1 MYDPFVRACN
11 YALDELSG
19 INGVDGLPKF
29 TAQKRIVF
37 VRNFD
42 RAVHSDSH
50 QRESRERPDIIL
62 LQWDIFRDK
71 LKTHRPLSYSD
82 SHKTDVCVKKLDYE
96 VAWREVR
103 STVEMKVSGLPKPG
117 KWERN
122 FDGSFPA
129 LEELQPYVSLDD
141 ARPPTLSHN
150 PQPVIHRKCA
160 LSGCF
165 PRLTVPTDPTRS
177 SDRWAAKNA
186 HITKEHRIPISSD
199 KKRKNESE
207 ISDSNKMETTSKR
220 ARTGDSSRER
230 SVTKDTEDS
239 EKAGGAGA
247 SGPRAIPM
255 KHPVNI
261 QNGIYAAERLSCD
274 LEITHSINFILRG
287 EFRFRLLKTLRT
299 SQLTLDSIF

>member
-1 MYDPFVRACN
+1 MYDPFVLACN
-11 YALDELSG
+11 HALDGLSE
-19 INGVDGLPKF
+19 IDDVDGLPEF

-42 RAVHSDSH
+42 RAVRSDSH
-50 QRESRERPDIIL
+50 QRESRERPDIVL
-62 LQWDIFRDK
+62 LQWDIFKNK
-71 LKTHRPLSYSD
+71 LKTPQPLSYSD
-82 SHKTDVCVKKLDYE
+82 SHKTDICVKKLDFE
-96 VAWREVR
+96 VAWGEVR

-129 LEELQPYVSLDD
+129 LEELPPYVSLDD

-150 PQPVIHRKCA
+150 AQPVIHRKCA

-165 PRLTVPTDPTRS
+165 PILTVPTDPTRS
-177 SDRWAAKNA
+177 SERSAAQNA
-186 HITKEHRIPISSD
+186 HIMKERRFPISSD
-199 KKRKNESE
+199 KKRKNDSE
-207 ISDSNKMETTSKR
+207 ISDGNKMETTSKR
-220 ARTGDSSRER
+220 AKTGDSSRER

-255 KHPVNI
+255 KHPVNV

-287 EFRFRLLKTLRT
+287 EFRFRLLKTFRT
-299 SQLTLDSIF
+299 LQLTRDSTF